1 MVLSKALLHDGD
13 RSVSTEEVL
22 AALDIRLTAPRTPG
36 EIAEWLV
43 LDEMLSAVATE
54 NGAR

>member
-22 AALDIRLTAPRTPG
+22 AALDIRLTAPRIPG
-36 EIAEWLV
+36 EIAEWL
-43 LDEMLSAVATE
+43 LLGEMLSAAATE
-54 NGAR
+54 NGVR